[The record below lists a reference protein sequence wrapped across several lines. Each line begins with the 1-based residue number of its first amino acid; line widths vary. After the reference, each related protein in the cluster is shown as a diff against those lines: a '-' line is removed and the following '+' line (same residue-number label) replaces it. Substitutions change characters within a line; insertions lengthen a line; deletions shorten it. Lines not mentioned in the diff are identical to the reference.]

1 MPSKHRNGAQ
11 LSGSVSMVTV
21 ITAYIYRPSIS
32 KELKAL
38 QTHYLLQKREREGQ
52 RDGEREEGRM
62 RERRRRRRKGERE
75 GEREEGKQG
84 GRESMSRRRQ
94 RRDRRTG
101 RAIIRISQMA
111 QNGGLGDPR
120 WHGKPVANGRLDG
133 LEGLL
138 EPSLLASGRC

>member
-52 RDGEREEGRM
+52 RDGEREEG
-62 RERRRRRRKGERE
+62 
-75 GEREEGKQG
+75 KQG
-84 GRESMSRRRQ
+84 GRESMSGRRQ

-111 QNGGLGDPR
+111 QNGGLSDPR
-120 WHGKPVANGRLDG
+120 WHGEPAADGGLDG
-133 LEGLL
+133 LEGCL